1 MLKVCLALKTLL
13 DRDRLARAWTTPSRE
28 RKLFLGETLPGQLA
42 QGKKKIEGID
52 IKAPCDRFNPTGF
65 THLSEDA
72 P

>member
-1 MLKVCLALKTLL
+1 L
-13 DRDRLARAWTTPSRE
+13 DHAQQRTQA
-28 RKLFLGETLPGQLA
+28 FLGEALPRQLA

-52 IKAPCDRFNPTGF
+52 IKAPCDRLNPTGF